1 MPRKKAVDTTN
12 ENVESTQVP
21 ATDIAD
27 EKNATSD
34 ADEAVETT
42 EPGVEAETNENEESE
57 PADTKSAEVLEEDEM
72 ELFNKFLADEKTYGK
87 RRVEGATRDVRQEL
101 YGDAENVVRV
111 EGSKAE
117 TEGDKLRREVED
129 LKSAATAVPPHELTG
144 IVDSFHKGNTGWV
157 IELQLKDSPGKIPIL
172 VPLEHFHVVEG
183 KEYENNVVVI
193 NDLTGRVGAEVKFIP
208 YLVKEATKKGEKT
221 FAIASCVYAME
232 QEGYKNFI
240 REMSDE
246 KPKYVSGQILPA
258 VVVGV
263 RRDKI
268 KVNVMGVE
276 ATIDSSELSWTAL
289 DSIEKEFK
297 VGDEFYVKVSNVRQE
312 EYTVGNKTYNLV
324 RLQASKRQAEQNP
337 AKKYINDFREGEMCR
352 GVVKAF
358 TNTGLVFVRV
368 KDKMDC
374 LCHASAS
381 GTNMR
386 GDHVV
391 VRIKTVD
398 KDNYQLYGT
407 IHRG

>member
-183 KEYENNVVVI
+183 KEYENDVVVI
-193 NDLTGRVGAEVKFIP
+193 NDLTGRVGAEVYSFH
-208 YLVKEATKKGEKT
+208 T
-221 FAIASCVYAME
+221 
-232 QEGYKNFI
+232 
-240 REMSDE
+240 
-246 KPKYVSGQILPA
+246 
-258 VVVGV
+258 
-263 RRDKI
+263 
-268 KVNVMGVE
+268 
-276 ATIDSSELSWTAL
+276 
-289 DSIEKEFK
+289 
-297 VGDEFYVKVSNVRQE
+297 
-312 EYTVGNKTYNLV
+312 
-324 RLQASKRQAEQNP
+324 
-337 AKKYINDFREGEMCR
+337 
-352 GVVKAF
+352 
-358 TNTGLVFVRV
+358 
-368 KDKMDC
+368 
-374 LCHASAS
+374 
-381 GTNMR
+381 
-386 GDHVV
+386 
-391 VRIKTVD
+391 
-398 KDNYQLYGT
+398 
-407 IHRG
+407 